1 MSSLK
6 IEDIDEFQG
15 IVDSVGLEYHVTY
28 PEGHEHELV
37 KLEFSDFAPPTRDG
51 LEKAELRVTYRGR
64 EVHMRSRV
72 SINSTTGQQSVKS
85 AADRCIKSA
94 PNVIWG
100 DLLEKAFSAVR
111 KEQKKGNP
119 VENLKHGSISESTQ
133 YILEPFLVSSQSNL
147 LYGNG
152 GLGKS
157 WFALYLGALVASG
170 KRHGGLTPE
179 PGNVMYVDYEVDKQ
193 DMENRFI
200 ALCNGLGI
208 EPPDFFYRKQ
218 EASMTRDQPRMAQLV
233 AEHNIQFM
241 IIDSAA
247 MACGGEPESADVA
260 TRYWN
265 ALRTLGCTTLTIAH
279 VSKTEAS
286 DKGTSTPYGSVF
298 WRNYARNAWE
308 IKQGTVFKRLEKE
321 FGLVQTKLNSG
332 AGDDPRNFLFTFDD
346 GKLATKVTVQESI
359 VENNDSLVATS
370 KPWKRILKYIT
381 DQREIA
387 KKEQRFFKG
396 VEVADINLNV
406 DDLEGTIRTNL
417 TRMTEKEILVAVER
431 GVYDIKSEYEKDQR
445 VARYDM

>member
-1 MSSLK
+1 GLSNTLNKPQTSCKKSKDSHRGERKMVHMSSLK
-6 IEDIDEFQG
+6 IENIDEFQG
-15 IVDSVGLEYHVTY
+15 IITKVGLEYHVTY
-28 PEGHEHELV
+28 PGGHEHEFV
-37 KLEFSDFAPPTRDG
+37 RLEFSDFVPPMRDG
-51 LEKAELRVTYRGR
+51 LEKAELRATYRGR
-64 EVHMRSRV
+64 EVHMKSRV
-72 SINSTTGQQSVKS
+72 SVNTTTGQHSVKS
-85 AADRCIKSA
+85 AADRCTKSA
-94 PNVIWG
+94 PNVMWG
-100 DLLEKAFSAVR
+100 DLLEKACSAVR

-119 VENLKHGSISESTQ
+119 IQNLKMGSISESTQ
-133 YILEPFLVSSQSNL
+133 YILEPFLVSGQSNL

-157 WFALYLGALVASG
+157 WFSLYLGTLIASG

-218 EASMTRDQPRMAQLV
+218 ETSMIRDQAHMAQLV

-247 MACGGEPESADVA
+247 MACGGEPEAADVA

-265 ALRTLGCTTLTIAH
+265 ALRTLECTTLTIAH

-332 AGDDPRNFLFTFDD
+332 AG
-346 GKLATKVTVQESI
+346 S
-359 VENNDSLVATS
+359 
-370 KPWKRILKYIT
+370 
-381 DQREIA
+381 
-387 KKEQRFFKG
+387 
-396 VEVADINLNV
+396 
-406 DDLEGTIRTNL
+406 
-417 TRMTEKEILVAVER
+417 
-431 GVYDIKSEYEKDQR
+431 
-445 VARYDM
+445 